1 MYIKR
6 RNIGLCILFSFLT
19 CGLYIIYWTYV
30 VSNDSRI
37 LADDRSGGSAG
48 LDVLLDIVT
57 CGIFGFVIMYQSAKR
72 IYQADFERNNGRAS
86 DDSLLVVILYIF
98 MGIASLAILQS
109 KLNVYADDD
118 YR

>member
-1 MYIKR
+1 
-6 RNIGLCILFSFLT
+6 
-19 CGLYIIYWTYV
+19 
-30 VSNDSRI
+30 
-37 LADDRSGGSAG
+37 
-48 LDVLLDIVT
+48 
-57 CGIFGFVIMYQSAKR
+57 MYQSAKR